1 MALQN
6 LPIKPASTPTVATDT
21 AAVVALHPSSPLPV
35 GTNAIGTV
43 TIANLPATTGR
54 SDVVL
59 HVSAV
64 PSVTTL
70 PALATGANSIGT
82 VGVTA
87 LPALPTGNNIIGQVK
102 EYRAATSTN
111 ARVASLATTATL
123 LAANA
128 NRNGATIY
136 NESTATLYLKLG
148 ATASNVS
155 YTIQIAAGGYYEVP
169 AYYSGIID
177 GIWATAQGA
186 AQVTEVS

>member
-21 AAVVALHPSSPLPV
+21 AAVVALHPSSPLPA
-35 GTNAIGTV
+35 GTAALGTV
-43 TIANLPATTGR
+43 G
-54 SDVVL
+54 
-59 HVSAV
+59 
-64 PSVTTL
+64 VTTL